1 MKCYTASDKVGEYKY
16 EFGYG
21 DAYYQY
27 KGPLHE
33 HSGPYLT
40 KEQEHTGNDEHTG
53 QYKNGRAYKA
63 FM

>member
-21 DAYYQY
+21 DAYNKY

-40 KEQEHTGNDEHTG
+40 KEQDHTGNDEHTG
-53 QYKNGRAYKA
+53 Q
-63 FM
+63 